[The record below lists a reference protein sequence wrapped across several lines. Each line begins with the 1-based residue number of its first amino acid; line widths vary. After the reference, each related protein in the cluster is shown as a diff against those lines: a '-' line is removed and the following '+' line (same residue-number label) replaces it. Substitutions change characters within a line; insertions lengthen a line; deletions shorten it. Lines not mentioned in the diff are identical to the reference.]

1 MNRTRHYHQQPMFS
15 ATTWLLLL
23 GFVLPGL
30 MSAQEG
36 VLAPPLLPGAA
47 FVDVTQAPYHAVP
60 NDALDD
66 TQAIQSAINAAA
78 ERCKGSGLTRQQIV
92 YFPPGEY
99 LVSDTL
105 AAAKNMSGGK
115 MEGYQWFYG
124 SGCEKTIIRLRR
136 AADSGRLLGSA
147 SQPRPVVQTAEYR
160 KEKSAPGNINFQLW
174 VTDLSIVVPE
184 DQPNAVGLSFG
195 SANMGG
201 NQAG

>member
-1 MNRTRHYHQQPMFS
+1 MFS

-105 AAAKNMSGGK
+105 AAAKNVNGEK
-115 MEGYQWFYG
+115 MEGYQWFQG
-124 SGCEKTIIRLRR
+124 SGCEQTIIRLRR

-147 SQPRPVVQTAEYR
+147 SLPRPVVQTAEYR